1 MTAAGGADL
10 PPYPHTPEEHR
21 QSFVANARSIEEQ
34 LFALS
39 QDLWWQ
45 LAQIWNNE
53 DPATHAQ
60 AAANMKRVFEE
71 RIAKISWD
79 DRVMESALA
88 ADKAWGLA
96 PDEHE
101 GEKPVGPH
109 T

>member
-1 MTAAGGADL
+1 MTAPGDAAL
-10 PPYPHTPEEHR
+10 PPYPYTPEEHR
-21 QSFVANARSIEEQ
+21 NSFVAKARSAEEQ

-39 QDLWWQ
+39 QDLWWE
-45 LAQIWNNE
+45 LSQIWSNE

-79 DRVMESALA
+79 DGLMESALA

-96 PDEHE
+96 PNEHE
-101 GEKPVGPH
+101 GEKPGTPH